1 MCDIINDEL
10 DITIDVDNDID
21 RSHRLGRFVQ
31 GKNRP
36 IIVKLVRH
44 NMKNKIYSNKKKL
57 KGKKNSITES
67 LTQFRVQKLNQ
78 AREELLYFC
87 DIVPL
92 ILSLLL
98 LFYYFFQNIKSLILF
113 LFFLS
118 YKYFINNLF
127 RNRIFR
133 IPLSLQYAFGF
144 FIKRWFN
151 FNRKLIAIIRILTE
165 IIFNLR
171 NE

>member
-1 MCDIINDEL
+1 MASFNSMASKESVTCNRFRGYCKSIFLGGGIL
-10 DITIDVDNDID
+10 ICTIFQL
-21 RSHRLGRFVQ
+21 SF
-31 GKNRP
+31 
-36 IIVKLVRH
+36 
-44 NMKNKIYSNKKKL
+44 S
-57 KGKKNSITES
+57 
-67 LTQFRVQKLNQ
+67 
-78 AREELLYFC
+78 

-98 LFYYFFQNIKSLILF
+98 LFYYFFQNIKTLIAF

-118 YKYFINNLF
+118 YKYFINSLF
-127 RNRIFR
+127 KNRIFR
-133 IPLSLQYAFGF
+133 IPLSLQYKLGF

-151 FNRKLIAIIRILTE
+151 FNRKLIVIIRMLIE